1 MQAEIEHIAIIDLG
15 TNTFNI
21 LVTHLDENGWK
32 ADFRSSIPVG
42 LAKGG
47 IAKRTI
53 TWDRF
58 ARGLDAMFV
67 FKNAASNYKCRQI
80 RAFATSAVREAD
92 NGIEFIDAIRAK
104 TGIEVAIIDGQREAD
119 FIHRGVKQTL
129 DLSEN
134 TALIMDIGGG
144 STEFILCDSTG
155 IIWKNSFPLGVGRI
169 AEIMTLPDPLGKAG
183 VMELDAMLEDALA
196 PLWDACSNHKIDRL
210 IGSSGSFDTFKDMVN
225 LAHGDREVDISDKAV
240 EINLPLFHRLADIL
254 INTIAD
260 ERVLLP
266 GMQPS
271 RAETLQISAVMLRK
285 VLHKLEIKSLYRS
298 RFALKEGVM
307 DWLLE
312 THQLERSL

>member
-32 ADFRSSIPVG
+32 ADFRTSIPVG

-58 ARGLDAMFV
+58 ARGLDAMFI
-67 FKNAASNYKCRQI
+67 FKNTASNYKCRQI
-80 RAFATSAVREAD
+80 KAFATSAVREAD

-104 TGIEVAIIDGQREAD
+104 TGIEVAIIDGTREAD
-119 FIHRGVKQTL
+119 FIYRGVKQTL
-129 DLSEN
+129 DLTEG

-144 STEFILCDSTG
+144 STEFILSG
-155 IIWKNSFPLGVGRI
+155 AEGVIWKNSFPLGVGRI
-169 AEIMTLPDPLGKAG
+169 AEIMTLPDPLGKEG
-183 VMELDAMLEDALA
+183 VLELEGMFDEVLS
-196 PLWDACSNHKIDRL
+196 PLWDACSAHLIERL
-210 IGSSGSFDTFKDMVN
+210 IGSSGSFDTFRDMVN
-225 LAHGDREVDISDKAV
+225 LAHGDREVDVSDKAV
-240 EINLPLFHRLADIL
+240 EINLPLFQRLADIL
-254 INTIAD
+254 INATEDQRI
-260 ERVLLP
+260 LMP

-285 VLHKLEIKSLYRS
+285 VLKKLQIKSLYRS